1 MTGAGRHILAA
12 AIALSCLAS
21 SVAAAAALPVPRWNP
36 KAPEN
41 GQVLPGFNYT
51 TVETV
56 LASIGARFQRTGKT
70 PDKPS
75 LHVTF
80 PNGHSAAL
88 VLSACDPAGRLC
100 KALTIQSW
108 WDGLKAV
115 PADRTAQATVQ
126 FNERYAFAKAF
137 VAADGRPS
145 LQRYLTADY
154 GFVRGNL
161 AVNLL
166 VFADQAKRFAGEVL
180 QPLVKTKAAA
190 QTPTG

>member
-1 MTGAGRHILAA
+1 MAA
-12 AIALSCLAS
+12 AVALSCLGS
-21 SVAAAAALPVPRWNP
+21 STLAGAALPVPRWNP

-41 GQVLPGFNYT
+41 AQLLPGFNYA

-56 LASIGARFQRTGKT
+56 LAGIGARSQRTGKT

-88 VLSACDPAGRLC
+88 VLSACDPVGRLC
-100 KALTIQSW
+100 KAMTIQSW
-108 WDGLKAV
+108 WDGLKTV
-115 PADRTAQATVQ
+115 PAERTAQATSQ

-137 VAADGRPS
+137 VAIDGRPS

-180 QPLVKTKAAA
+180 QPLAKTKAAA
-190 QTPTG
+190 ATPAG